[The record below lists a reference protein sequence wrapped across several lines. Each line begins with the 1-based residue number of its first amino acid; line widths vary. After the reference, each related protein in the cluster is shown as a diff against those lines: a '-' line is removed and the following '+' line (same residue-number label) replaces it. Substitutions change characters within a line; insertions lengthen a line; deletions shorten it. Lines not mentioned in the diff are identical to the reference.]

1 MVRVAA
7 PAVAG
12 TRTAVVP
19 AAAATA
25 MERFMGGSSQA
36 PDGGGYGGAIAWRLT
51 IRTGPKVERDRFD
64 DLGAA
69 LEALEAD
76 DLIKSAMPGRL
87 YDVFKHYKRDE
98 WERYLAAVTDWE
110 RDEYLEV
117 LP

>member
-1 MVRVAA
+1 MTRMLQSMKHRGPDSTGYALYGPQGTGVLVRYKLADSNSPRDFDYLDRLGRHQAEVQS
-7 PAVAG
+7 
-12 TRTAVVP
+12 R
-19 AAAATA
+19 
-25 MERFMGGSSQA
+25 MES
-36 PDGGGYGGAIAWRLT
+36 
-51 IRTGPKVERDRFD
+51 
-64 DLGAA
+64 LGAA

-110 RDEYLEV
+110 REEYLEV